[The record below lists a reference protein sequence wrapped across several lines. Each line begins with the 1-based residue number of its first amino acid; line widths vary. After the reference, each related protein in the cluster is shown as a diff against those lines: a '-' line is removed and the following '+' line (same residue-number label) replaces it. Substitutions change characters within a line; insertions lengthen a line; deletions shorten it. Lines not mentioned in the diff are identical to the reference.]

1 MNFHR
6 PLLMGVLNVT
16 PDSFSDGGL
25 FERLEV
31 ALAHA
36 REMLE
41 QGADIIDIGGES
53 TRPGAKAITPD
64 EEQARVIPVIE
75 ALGELRAGGESPRQ
89 FRISIDTVNA
99 QTAEL
104 AIAAG
109 ADIVNDIS
117 GGLRD
122 PRIFEVVAGRGVDYV
137 LGHWRGPS
145 ERMDEFA
152 NYQEVAA
159 EVARELQARVE
170 AALAA
175 GMPRERIVLDP
186 GFGFSKNMAQNWQ
199 LAAGLSA
206 VEALGYPVMVG
217 VSRKRF
223 LAKTIADL
231 EEAQAVDN
239 RRRDVATAVLTALL
253 LQHRLWAV
261 RVHDVQSSADAI
273 SLVAALRSAEG
284 ESSGRVAKVKG
295 SGRASERGAE
305 A

>member
-1 MNFHR
+1 MNFHWPR
-6 PLLMGVLNVT
+6 LMGVLNVT

-36 REMLE
+36 RELLE
-41 QGADIIDIGGES
+41 QGAEIIDIGGES
-53 TRPGAKAITPD
+53 TRPGAKAVTPA
-64 EEQARVIPVIE
+64 EEQTRVIPVIE
-75 ALGELRAGGESPRQ
+75 ALSELRDAGGSPSP
-89 FRISIDTVNA
+89 FRISIDTVNSE
-99 QTAEL
+99 TAEL

-109 ADIVNDIS
+109 ADIINDIS

-122 PRIFEVVAGRGVDYV
+122 ARILEVAAGREVDYV

-145 ERMDEFA
+145 ERMDEYA

-159 EVARELQARVE
+159 EVARELAARVSV
-170 AALAA
+170 ALAA
-175 GMPRERIVLDP
+175 GISPERLVLDP

-223 LAKTIADL
+223 LANTIADL

-273 SLVAALRSAEG
+273 RLVAALREAEG
-284 ESSGRVAKVKG
+284 RG
-295 SGRASERGAE
+295 SE

>member
-89 FRISIDTVNA
+89 YRISIDTVNA

-223 LAKTIADL
+223 LANTIADL

-284 ESSGRVAKVKG
+284 ESSGRVARVKG
-295 SGRASERGAE
+295 SDRASERGAE